1 MSRRWCFAPLATLLI
16 TQPRRKRGRCAD
28 RRGVIETISRC
39 EMLDLFLRLTGT
51 QQSGWHRCSCDNMLT
66 EASKDWLILER
77 ITQVASSPH
86 WIISVWCISNERGV
100 DFSLSSV
107 YENGTIT
114 HHRFVPSLRLSEQ
127 KYLAS
132 STYPYRR
139 SLGTNRFISFGVL

>member
-1 MSRRWCFAPLATLLI
+1 MLLSPLCFHSRSV
-16 TQPRRKRGRCAD
+16 RRSKNISPTPSRL
-28 RRGVIETISRC
+28 RRGYQAV
-39 EMLDLFLRLTGT
+39 FHGAP

>member
-1 MSRRWCFAPLATLLI
+1 MLLSPLCFHSRSV
-16 TQPRRKRGRCAD
+16 RRSKNISPNSSRL
-28 RRGVIETISRC
+28 RRGYQAVFHGAPQ
-39 EMLDLFLRLTGT
+39 L
-51 QQSGWHRCSCDNMLT
+51 SGWHRCSCDNMLT